1 LPGPPFWVPVYKL
14 KAGESLPLING
25 THFMTSLL
33 AHSVYRAEI
42 LSRTADVCAAMGI
55 EALTGNYKS
64 FDEKL
69 GQLRPHW
76 GQMQTADNLRS
87 LLQGGNRSPRIL
99 QDPYSLRCAS
109 QVHGVAKE
117 EVARAKEVVEKEI
130 NSVTGNPIIYEDELC
145 HGGNFHGQV
154 LAHAADALCIAL
166 SVLAS
171 ISERRVDRFF
181 HAPALPMFLVK
192 ESGPNSGLMV
202 AQYTAAAL
210 VSENKTLAHPASVDS
225 IPVACGQEDIVSM
238 GGWAVRKLREIC
250 RNTGYV
256 LAIELLCAAQ
266 ALDFCEIDP
275 DSNIAK
281 IHRLVRLRVS
291 YLDSDRILAKDI
303 ETIFEFIY
311 SGEFLK
317 EVEVIMGG
325 RSE

>member
-1 LPGPPFWVPVYKL
+1 
-14 KAGESLPLING
+14 
-25 THFMTSLL
+25 
-33 AHSVYRAEI
+33 
-42 LSRTADVCAAMGI
+42 
-55 EALTGNYKS
+55 
-64 FDEKL
+64 
-69 GQLRPHW
+69 
-76 GQMQTADNLRS
+76 
-87 LLQGGNRSPRIL
+87 
-99 QDPYSLRCAS
+99 
-109 QVHGVAKE
+109 
-117 EVARAKEVVEKEI
+117 
-130 NSVTGNPIIYEDELC
+130 
-145 HGGNFHGQV
+145 
-154 LAHAADALCIAL
+154 
-166 SVLAS
+166 
-171 ISERRVDRFF
+171 
-181 HAPALPMFLVK
+181 
-192 ESGPNSGLMV
+192 
-202 AQYTAAAL
+202 
-210 VSENKTLAHPASVDS
+210 
-225 IPVACGQEDIVSM
+225 M